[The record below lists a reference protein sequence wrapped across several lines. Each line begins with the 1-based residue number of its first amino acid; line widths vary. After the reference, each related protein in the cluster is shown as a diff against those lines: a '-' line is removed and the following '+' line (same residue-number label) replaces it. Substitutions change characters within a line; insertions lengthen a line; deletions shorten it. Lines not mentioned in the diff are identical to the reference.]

1 MLQWYLRVTQLTREM
16 RLKAFNAFVALTE
29 AKVNEAEVIKEF
41 LANDFQALRKLWPDG
56 NSLPGYLGRHIHFGE
71 PHDYKDILMNDIS
84 EIETAAERYLLERLG
99 GSEPPTIVQPVHDV
113 FVSYASPDQQ
123 EANVLFDAV
132 TKAGGKA
139 FLSSKLLSPGDDF
152 AETIR
157 SQLISSRELWLL
169 VSPNSLKSEWVLTE
183 WGAAWLAGKRI
194 VPILHRCRPE
204 DLPDRL
210 RRLHCIDFYAYPEL
224 ISRTFGSS

>member
-16 RLKAFNAFVALTE
+16 RLKTINAFVALTE
-29 AKVNEAEVIKEF
+29 GKENEAEVIKEF
-41 LANDFQALRKLWPDG
+41 LSNDFQALRRLWPDG
-56 NSLPGYLGRHIHFGE
+56 KTLPGNLGRHIHFGE
-71 PHDYKDILMNDIS
+71 VHDYKDILMNDIS
-84 EIETAAERYLLERLG
+84 EIETAAERYLLEAHG

-113 FVSYASPDQQ
+113 FISYASPDQD
-123 EANVLFDAV
+123 EANVLYDAV
-132 TKAGGKA
+132 MKAGGKA

-194 VPILHRCRPE
+194 VPIIHRCHPE

-210 RRLHCIDFYAYPEL
+210 RRLQCIDFYAYSAL
-224 ISRTFGSS
+224 ISRTFGSA